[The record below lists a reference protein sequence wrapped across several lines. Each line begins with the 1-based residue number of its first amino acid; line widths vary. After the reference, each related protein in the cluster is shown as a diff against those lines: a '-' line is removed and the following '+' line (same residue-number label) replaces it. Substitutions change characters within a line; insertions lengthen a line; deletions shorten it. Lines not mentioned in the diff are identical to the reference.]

1 MGSFKHFYS
10 GSETGVVSLSPQEV
24 PEACW
29 FQIDV
34 NSAATGSVVVSV
46 NPGSGRSWAVETVSC
61 PVDVESAPVM
71 VFGMPDSIVLTPSL
85 GGGAY
90 SYSVKQMSGVR

>member
-10 GSETGVVSLSPQEV
+10 SSETVVITIAPQAV

-34 NSAATGSVVVSV
+34 NSAATGSVAITV
-46 NPGSGRSWAVETVSC
+46 NPGSGRSWSVKTLTC
-61 PVDVESAPVM
+61 PTDGSTAPTM
-71 VFGMPDSIVLTPSL
+71 IFGMPDSIVFTPSL
-85 GGGAY
+85 SGGAY